1 MARITAY
8 LICRSIIF
16 KIIGPFRLKTISA
29 LLILAWI
36 LLWERKKNKLTNSLR
51 QCLLSLM

>member
-16 KIIGPFRLKTISA
+16 KIIGHFRLKTISA
-29 LLILAWI
+29 LLRL
-36 LLWERKKNKLTNSLR
+36 N
-51 QCLLSLM
+51 